1 MMRIFERI
9 TGSMEA
15 KREWRSMEKRAK
27 SLPPRYYEA
36 YQAIQRY
43 LNVTGG
49 LTNWQSS
56 HRVLTVILELMEQ
69 AAFEQKPVT
78 DFTGE
83 DVAAFCDELVK
94 DEQSWQTSYR
104 HKLNETIRQN
114 S

>member
-15 KREWRSMEKRAK
+15 KREWRAMEKRAK

-49 LTNWQSS
+49 LTSWQSS
-56 HRVLTVILELMEQ
+56 HRVLTVVLELMEQ